1 MHPPKK
7 INLTI
12 ASSFQVLLIYI
23 PIFYMAVII
32 TLKVACRW
40 KKVRYKLQKLNQ
52 YVPLFEEHEDYSE
65 LENEEGDGDGS
76 TQPFNEAHF
85 PARLFELDESAQES
99 LRGSVRVNNYGINHT
114 A

>member
-1 MHPPKK
+1 MEESP
-7 INLTI
+7 LQ
-12 ASSFQVLLIYI
+12 ASKAE
-23 PIFYMAVII
+23 PI
-32 TLKVACRW
+32 RS
-40 KKVRYKLQKLNQ
+40 
-52 YVPLFEEHEDYSE
+52 LFEEHEDYSE

-85 PARLFELDESAQES
+85 LARLFELDESAQES